1 MKFQKLDV
9 LSWTPCWSPG
19 NLTAMTRAACH
30 FYTLFLRGVMLIS
43 EYYFCLCLFLLRES
57 SVRKMILLHAW
68 PIVTTFTHLTHD
80 LTNFLSVIIWSR
92 YRPISCSH
100 RRSCIVSQSSRC
112 CDHLSAFS
120 TFMLLTPLPTHP
132 PPSLC
137 RFISFII
144 PSISP
149 PVSGLHV
156 GGGGGLRC
164 PGPTP
169 LCLKIPNPHQHL
181 LQ

>member
-1 MKFQKLDV
+1 
-9 LSWTPCWSPG
+9 
-19 NLTAMTRAACH
+19 
-30 FYTLFLRGVMLIS
+30 MLIS

-100 RRSCIVSQSSRC
+100 RRSCIVSQSSHC

-156 GGGGGLRC
+156 GGGGGGYVAQGQHPSVSKFRILTNICYNKQSSLLNLRVFS
-164 PGPTP
+164 TYDRHIIFIIIM
-169 LCLKIPNPHQHL
+169 K
-181 LQ
+181 